1 MLNGAPSEFDH
12 ARLRPRTSVDSV
24 CAMGTGLTVLL
35 LLSTTFKNS
44 HTAQQTRGL
53 FCAQLLACML
63 DPFAKPAI
71 ARHLAADFID
81 AVNDC

>member
-24 CAMGTGLTVLL
+24 CAMGTDLTTLL
-35 LLSTTFKNS
+35 PLSTAFQNS
-44 HTAQQTRGL
+44 HTLLQTRGL
-53 FCAQLLACML
+53 FCAQLLTCML
-63 DPFAKPAI
+63 DPFAEPAI